1 MTRLMLLTAV
11 LALGGCGLVDVGVE
25 HGEAVFKNGEDLM
38 CAYDPPKSSS
48 PWTQGF
54 GPTSRESNDLL
65 RRVCPDLKRED
76 IPMALLRPEETVII
90 ALKDFRVTRII
101 KEQGVLVDLAPDT
114 CRSSGDAPS
123 SETHAH

>member
-1 MTRLMLLTAV
+1 MKRIVLLTAV
-11 LALGGCGLVDVGVE
+11 LALAGCGIVDVGVE
-25 HGEAVFKNGEDLM
+25 HGEAVFKNGENLM
-38 CAYDPPKSSS
+38 CAYDPPRSSS

-54 GPTSRESNDLL
+54 GPTSRESSDLL

-90 ALKDFRVTRII
+90 VLKDCRVTRII

-114 CRSSGDAPS
+114 CRSSGDAAS
-123 SETHAH
+123 TEAHAH